1 MQANHIFLALNI
13 VAAILAMVLVVII
26 LDIRSKRI
34 VERDGKRR
42 LIDRE
47 VAQKL
52 LPINSAMESKLEKKL
67 QSADIKQ
74 SAYDFLLRITL
85 NATIAG
91 VVVFVLSMFA
101 FPPYVAILTSIAVI
115 GISIYF
121 PISEI
126 DKRTKSV
133 QLERSMQLPRYIK
146 TLITLLKTKTTY
158 EAIEESVNFATPAIK
173 PFAKQL
179 LIEINQYPNSSR
191 PFDNFAQN
199 LNVKQARQFMNLL
212 YQSLDLSQKTSLE
225 FMEKLKVMS
234 DLLEEEA
241 ARKMSLKEVK
251 SMEQCNMILFFCL
264 LALPLA
270 LAGVVYMD
278 VMKSM

>member
-13 VAAILAMVLVVII
+13 VAAIVAMVLVVII
-26 LDIRSKRI
+26 LDIRAKRI

-52 LPINSAMESKLEKKL
+52 IPINSAMEKKMEEKL
-67 QSADIKQ
+67 SRADIKQ
-74 SAYDFLLRITL
+74 SAYDFLLRTII
-85 NATIAG
+85 NGIIAG
-91 VVVFVLSMFA
+91 VAAFFLSIFV
-101 FPPYVAILTSIAVI
+101 FPPYVSILVTVAIMAIA
-115 GISIYF
+115 IYF
-121 PISEI
+121 PIAEI
-126 DKRTKSV
+126 DKRIKSV

-158 EAIEESVNFATPAIK
+158 DAIEESVKFATPAIK

-191 PFDNFAQN
+191 PFDNFAKD

-234 DLLEEEA
+234 DLLEEESA
-241 ARKMSLKEVK
+241 KKMSLKEVK
-251 SMEQCNMILFFCL
+251 SMEQYNMILFFCL